1 MKGILGRKV
10 GMTEVFTTSG
20 KLIPVTVIE
29 IDKNVITQIKTVEKN
44 GYDAIQL
51 GAFDK
56 KEKSSNKPEIGHAKK
71 ANTLPKRF
79 VKEIRGIDTSIYE
92 VGQVIDINV
101 FEEGEIVDVTGISK
115 GKGFQGVIKRWNQS
129 CGPASHGSQYHR
141 RVGSMGSM
149 RPMRVLKGKKLPG
162 RMGGEQVTIQNLVI
176 VSVDVENNCILVSG
190 NVPGAKGSFVF
201 IKTAVKGN
209 QNKNNI
215 ELVSYEVDASINEEE
230 KLDET
235 IETNIEPEEKMDETV
250 IEELENV
257 EEEVKEATEVEVET
271 KEETN
276 NEEAPE
282 ETKTE
287 VENEEKSQEV
297 SE

>member
-101 FEEGEIVDVTGISK
+101 FEEGETVDVTGISK

-162 RMGGEQVTIQNLVI
+162 RMGGGQVTIQNLVI
-176 VSVDVENNCILVSG
+176 VSVDTENNCILVSG

-201 IKTAVKGN
+201 IKTAVKGK
-209 QNKNNI
+209 QNKNSI
-215 ELVSYEVDASINEEE
+215 ELVSYEEDVSINEET

-235 IETNIEPEEKMDETV
+235 IENNIETEEKMDETV
-250 IEELENV
+250 IEE
-257 EEEVKEATEVEVET
+257 EVKETTEVEVET
-271 KEETN
+271 KEEIN